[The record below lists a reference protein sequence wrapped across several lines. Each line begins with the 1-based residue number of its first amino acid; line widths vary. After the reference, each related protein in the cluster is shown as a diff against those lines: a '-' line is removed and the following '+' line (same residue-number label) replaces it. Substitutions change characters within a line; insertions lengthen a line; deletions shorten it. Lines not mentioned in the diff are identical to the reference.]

1 MPSQQYRIGVDVGGT
16 YTDAVLLQVGPTAAS
31 SPDRGISGS
40 FKHPTTASVSD
51 GIEAAVRIVL
61 EQTQISPEQVD
72 SLMIGNAVV
81 EADARRLSKVAVIR
95 LGAPYTEVMTWRVS
109 SFFRFPLNLRAIIE
123 GHTAIVKG
131 GLEIDS
137 KIINE
142 IDESELV
149 EEGRKIKT
157 KNLTAIAIIGI
168 FSPLDKSDGTGQ
180 EERAKAILS
189 RELGP
194 SVDIVCSRDVGQVG
208 LLERENATI
217 VNASIIAFARR
228 TINGFQRAMHRLG
241 LSCPLYLTQNDGTL
255 TSAHAAA
262 RLPIRTFSS
271 GATNSMRGA
280 AYLSGLSVKDAKIS
294 SDKGSEGSIIVVDI
308 GGTTT
313 DVGVLL
319 SNGFPRQAAAFIK
332 VGGVRTNF
340 SMPDVYSIGL
350 GGGSKVRPIANKV
363 TVGPDSTGYQLL
375 TEGLIFGGKTLTATD
390 IVVADDPSLEI
401 GDRKHVSG
409 GILDSKVLEG
419 AKATIKRL
427 LEDVIDRIKTSPEA
441 ATVLLVGGGSI
452 IAPSELQG
460 VGRLIRPPFFACAN
474 AVGAC
479 VADVAGELDTV
490 EILQDRTLEEV
501 IEQCKAKAIE
511 RAVQAGAKPETV
523 RIVEVENL
531 PVQYVL
537 NKATRLIIRA
547 VGELDHS
554 FIAPGSLTVESP
566 HENIEEQESEKKPT
580 VTPSES
586 VVDIDSY
593 RPTVNKQGEWL
604 LSETDLEWIS
614 EGCGVMGTGGGGSPY
629 PAFIMARQILR
640 DGGNIRVIS
649 GKSLPDDA
657 LIFRGCFMGAPSV
670 SNERLPGG
678 LEIITAC
685 KNLAT
690 YMGAQ
695 TPAAIIS
702 DEIGGMNG
710 VQPMILASAKHLNVP
725 VFDGDLMGR
734 AYPNLWQARKSLISL
749 KLKAEQIDFQLLPA
763 VYDVPASLVPCALA
777 DGVGNSVILPSV
789 SSSSMVETIFRSVCT
804 DLGSLA
810 GLSMAPL
817 SAATCRK
824 YGVTKSVSQAW
835 RIGRAIATKRK
846 NNDLFGIPAAILK
859 VQNGKILFTGKIIDV
874 KREVRAG
881 FTVLRQDERLIV
893 TFQNENL
900 YAEASSTNPTL
911 PKKILAVVPD
921 LIAVLDSQSGSGLGT
936 HEYRYGSRLD
946 FPYHPVGAYV
956 EPQSVVEEY
965 MS

>member
-1 MPSQQYRIGVDVGGT
+1 
-16 YTDAVLLQVGPTAAS
+16 L
-31 SPDRGISGS
+31 
-40 FKHPTTASVSD
+40 K
-51 GIEAAVRIVL
+51 
-61 EQTQISPEQVD
+61 
-72 SLMIGNAVV
+72 
-81 EADARRLSKVAVIR
+81 
-95 LGAPYTEVMTWRVS
+95 
-109 SFFRFPLNLRAIIE
+109 FR
-123 GHTAIVKG
+123 
-131 GLEIDS
+131 
-137 KIINE
+137 
-142 IDESELV
+142 
-149 EEGRKIKT
+149 
-157 KNLTAIAIIGI
+157 
-168 FSPLDKSDGTGQ
+168 
-180 EERAKAILS
+180 
-189 RELGP
+189 
-194 SVDIVCSRDVGQVG
+194 
-208 LLERENATI
+208 
-217 VNASIIAFARR
+217 
-228 TINGFQRAMHRLG
+228 
-241 LSCPLYLTQNDGTL
+241 
-255 TSAHAAA
+255 
-262 RLPIRTFSS
+262 
-271 GATNSMRGA
+271 
-280 AYLSGLSVKDAKIS
+280 
-294 SDKGSEGSIIVVDI
+294 
-308 GGTTT
+308 
-313 DVGVLL
+313 
-319 SNGFPRQAAAFIK
+319 
-332 VGGVRTNF
+332 
-340 SMPDVYSIGL
+340 
-350 GGGSKVRPIANKV
+350 
-363 TVGPDSTGYQLL
+363 
-375 TEGLIFGGKTLTATD
+375 
-390 IVVADDPSLEI
+390 
-401 GDRKHVSG
+401 
-409 GILDSKVLEG
+409 
-419 AKATIKRL
+419 
-427 LEDVIDRIKTSPEA
+427 
-441 ATVLLVGGGSI
+441 
-452 IAPSELQG
+452 QG

-490 EILQDRTLEEV
+490 EILQDRALEDV
-501 IEQCKAKAIE
+501 IEQCKAKAVE

-523 RIVEVENL
+523 RIVELENL

-547 VGELDHS
+547 VGELDQS
-554 FIAPGSLTVESP
+554 FKGPGPLKVESSN
-566 HENIEEQESEKKPT
+566 ENIDEQETDKTHVVASSEP
-580 VTPSES
+580 VI
-586 VVDIDSY
+586 DIDNY

-649 GKSLPDDA
+649 EKSLPDDA

-685 KNLAT
+685 KNLAK

-710 VQPMILASAKHLNVP
+710 VQPMVLASAKHLNVP

-734 AYPNLWQARKSLISL
+734 AYPNLW
-749 KLKAEQIDFQLLPA
+749 QLLPA

-777 DGVGNSVILPSV
+777 DGVGNSVILPST

-817 SAATCRK
+817 SAATCRE

-846 NNDLFGIPAAILK
+846 KNDLSGIPEAILR
-859 VQNGKILFTGKIIDV
+859 VQNGKLLFTGKIIDV

-881 FTVLRQDERLIV
+881 FTWGSIEICPLSDAEQEVASNGRQILRQDERLVV

-911 PKKILAVVPD
+911 PKKVLAVVPD

-936 HEYRYGSRLD
+936 HEYRYGLRVTIIALAGSPLWTTPRGLKKGGPEAFGLD

-956 EPQSVVEEY
+956 EPRSVIEEY